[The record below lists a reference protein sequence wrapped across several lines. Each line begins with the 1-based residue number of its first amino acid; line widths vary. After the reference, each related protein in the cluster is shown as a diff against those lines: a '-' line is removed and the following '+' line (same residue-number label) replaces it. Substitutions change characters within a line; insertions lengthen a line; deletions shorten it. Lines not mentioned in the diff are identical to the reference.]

1 MFIDI
6 LPQTICVGNIYVGGT
21 GKTSFAIKLNEILKK
36 GRIRIEEDAFCKFDT
51 IESKEDIENLV
62 DVLSKFK
69 DINNRNPQV
78 TCNFILTNPNFEKI
92 KSLLKSKAIFDGR
105 NVFSLEKM
113 KEEGFYYESIGRTTV
128 TN

>member
-1 MFIDI
+1 MQSYYFTKKDYKIKKRIVVLESDDW
-6 LPQTICVGNIYVGGT
+6 G
-21 GKTSFAIKLNEILKK
+21 AIRMLSKESNEILKK

-92 KSLLKSKAIFDGR
+92 R
-105 NVFSLEKM
+105 NVNFS
-113 KEEGFYYESIGRTTV
+113 YI
-128 TN
+128 